1 MHQAL
6 HPVSDVLVATDF
18 SPGAEAAAHAALD
31 YARAL
36 GSRLHVLHVAPG
48 IRAGE
53 AAAEKLARLTRE
65 LEGVSVVAQVAS
77 GRPADRIL
85 HYAATHQVG
94 LVVLGRHG
102 RTGFTDAL
110 LGSVAEEVAR
120 RAPCPVV
127 TVPCPEARAAL
138 SPPAATAR
146 ASGTARPA
154 RKCLVCATASEDLI
168 CDACRARIRG
178 QALQQRWEEERARL

>member
-6 HPVSDVLVATDF
+6 HPVSDVLAATDF
-18 SPGAEAAAHAALD
+18 SPGADAALAAAVD

-36 GSRLHVLHVAPG
+36 GSRLHVLHVSPG

-53 AAAEKLARLTRE
+53 ASAERLAQVTRRLD
-65 LEGVSVVAQVAS
+65 GVPVVAQVAT

-85 HYAATHQVG
+85 HYTVTHGVG
-94 LVVLGRHG
+94 LIVLGRHG
-102 RTGFTDAL
+102 RTGFTPAL

-127 TVPCPEARAAL
+127 TVPCTE
-138 SPPAATAR
+138 AATAP
-146 ASGTARPA
+146 APARGAAAPRPG
-154 RKCLVCATASEDLI
+154 RKCLVCATPSEDLI
-168 CDACRARIRG
+168 CEACRARIRG
-178 QALQQRWEEERARL
+178 QALQQKWDEERGQPHP